1 MPAGKWKVFSN
12 PICGEMMYRVGR
24 VIDTD
29 KPIHSG
35 NLEYAGDYRR
45 DKEAC
50 ERIAAVLNAKEA
62 HDA

>member
-24 VIDTD
+24 VIDTG
-29 KPIHSG
+29 KPVLHV
-35 NLEYAGDYRR
+35 NLDYSRDYTK

-50 ERIAAVLNAKEA
+50 ENIASVLNLKELYHA
-62 HDA
+62 